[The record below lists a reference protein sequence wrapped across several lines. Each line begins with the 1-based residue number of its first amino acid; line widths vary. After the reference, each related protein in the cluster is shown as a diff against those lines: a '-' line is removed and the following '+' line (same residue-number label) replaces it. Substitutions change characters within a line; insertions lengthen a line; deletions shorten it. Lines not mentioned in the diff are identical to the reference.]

1 MKGKSESERE
11 LMTSDFFD
19 PVTEIFAF
27 ALILVSWIP
36 RIISMSFP
44 FLEASW
50 SRATL
55 NFDSDL
61 VLDTSLP
68 DTNRGN
74 HLFQHH

>member
-1 MKGKSESERE
+1 
-11 LMTSDFFD
+11 MTSNLLG
-19 PVTEIFAF
+19 PVTEIFVF

-36 RIISMSFP
+36 RIISMISIL

-50 SRATL
+50 SRASL

-61 VLDTSLP
+61 VLDLSLS